1 MKHFSLCVFLLC
13 SISCHSQKINVFGT
27 YFTNSYYVG
36 EKVVSI
42 LNLNSNN
49 TFNYYEN
56 VDEGDVTSECLS
68 SGRFSLIED
77 SLVFESIYHSSYNYD
92 NVRNIRFVDFSD
104 IKFKIRNS
112 NLEALNLPKIAAG
125 QNTEL
130 QIFSKFDFLKLDSLK
145 SEVYSVSNIE
155 GVLITFQKLAT
166 LSSSN
171 FKEKKIF
178 NITEDK
184 YNYLLSSLQTIN
196 FFSLFHKSLND
207 KSVVFGCLEMFFG
220 KLHFS
225 VCGNYFS
232 QELYDLLFR
241 NILTD

>member
-1 MKHFSLCVFLLC
+1 MKHFLLCIFLLC
-13 SISCHSQKINVFGT
+13 SISCHSQKINIFGT

-42 LNLNSNN
+42 LKLNPNN

-68 SGRFSLIED
+68 SGKYSVIGD
-77 SLVFESIYHSSYNYD
+77 SLVFESIYDSSYNYD

-104 IKFKIRNS
+104 SKFKIRNS
-112 NLEALNLPKIAAG
+112 NLEAFNLPKIAAG
-125 QNTEL
+125 HNTEL
-130 QIFSKFDFLKLDSLK
+130 QLFSKFDFLKLDSLK
-145 SEVYSVSNIE
+145 SEVYTVSNIE

-178 NITEDK
+178 NIPDDK
-184 YNYLLSSLQTIN
+184 YNYLLSNLQKIN
-196 FFSLFHKSLND
+196 FFSLLHKSLND